1 MARATR
7 SQPQPSQSQPRHRVG
22 RATNGRSQPV
32 DDGYDDDK
40 DDDVDAGDYDDGM
53 DVDDEGRGDDSQKE
67 LERKAG
73 DLARLALFAESRRVP
88 LKRDEISKKDCANI
102 LRLFSPGFEF
112 KAIWP
117 RFRQSQEILR
127 KTFGIEMGEL
137 QTRAALAQDAD
148 EPEPTQAANGAN
160 GVNGAEA
167 GKKGKK
173 TAGAGKRAPAGGAKT
188 YILRSVLDP
197 AIIAQANA
205 PDRELRRLESTRANI
220 TNEDFAALYD
230 VEDEDDDASVRV
242 TGSVL
247 GWERSDEVASIG
259 VLYIVLSL
267 ILVDSR
273 IVRDHEMR
281 QLLKRLRLGSGTQM
295 PLSARSTA
303 SLSVDQLL
311 STWVRQ
317 GYLDRQRVGEP
328 GKGKRG
334 RGGVPA
340 ASQVPNGNA
349 TNEEQWEWR
358 WGPRAHA
365 EVSEKAMARFV
376 AEFMVDMELK
386 GAAAESD
393 EDAEDEDAGRGE
405 DWRKRVE
412 RVYNG
417 VERAAAGAALQGI
430 K

>member
-32 DDGYDDDK
+32 DEGYDDDK

-53 DVDDEGRGDDSQKE
+53 DVDDDGRGDDSQKE

-88 LKRDEISKKDCANI
+88 LKRDEISKKV
-102 LRLFSPGFEF
+102 LGSSS
-112 KAIWP
+112 
-117 RFRQSQEILR
+117 RQFGLVLNRAQEILR

-137 QTRAALAQDAD
+137 QSRAALAQEAD
-148 EPEPTQAANGAN
+148 EPEPTQAANG
-160 GVNGAEA
+160 VNGTES

-173 TAGAGKRAPAGGAKT
+173 SAGGGKRAPAGGAKT

-205 PDRELRRLESTRANI
+205 PDRELRRLESTRATI
-220 TNEDFAALYD
+220 TNEDLADLYD

-247 GWERSDEVASIG
+247 AWERSDEVASIG
-259 VLYIVLSL
+259 MLYIVLSL

-328 GKGKRG
+328 GKGKRA
-334 RGGVPA
+334 RGGAPA

-417 VERAAAGAALQGI
+417 VERAAAGAALQDI